1 MSNDVTAAEG
11 LGTDLAIDL
20 YDCASPDIDDIAWI
34 RDALLR
40 AADIIGAN
48 VVNDCLHR
56 FQPHGVSG
64 VVVIS
69 ESHIAIHTWPE
80 HRFVAID
87 VFTCGS
93 MSRLDDA
100 VRFLKV
106 RFAAGEAKVVATARG
121 VGVAAARGV
130 AKTPEV
136 WTPVAQ
142 QGE

>member
-1 MSNDVTAAEG
+1 MSSDLKAAES
-11 LGTDLAIDL
+11 LGTHLAIDL
-20 YDCASPDIDDIAWI
+20 YDCDSPDIDDIAWI

-80 HRFVAID
+80 RRFVAID

-93 MSRLDDA
+93 VSGLDDA
-100 VRFLKV
+100 VRFLEV
-106 RFAAGEAKVVATARG
+106 RFAAGDAKVIATARG

-130 AKTPEV
+130 AKTPEL
-136 WTPVAQ
+136 WAPIARL
-142 QGE
+142 GE